1 MNKKILNLRNID
13 LFSLLKDLVRSW
25 WIILMVSA
33 MGVMISHAYI
43 SASYVPEYTSTGIYV
58 VTPKQST
65 GYVYTNKQFATS
77 VVTIFQNLMN
87 SDIMNNKIKK
97 DLHVSSLDAI
107 MNISLIEETNLMKVT
122 VTSKDPILSFKAIDS
137 IMTNYVDLSEYLTS
151 DAVFDLLE
159 APIVPTHA
167 DNSLMPRKK
176 SLMTGA
182 VCGLFTLLVL
192 SAISIMRKTIKT
204 EAAVEEQLDTTLLG
218 TIYHEQKNKTV
229 KSKIAQGVKALLITS
244 PVMSSKF
251 IEAFNNIRIKIE
263 YEHDRRPEK
272 NIILVSSVCE
282 NEGKS
287 TVALNLAL
295 SLAKEGKKVIVIDA
309 DMRKP
314 AMYKMLDIPKNKVT
328 DMIKLLQ
335 GECGLDEVMY
345 HDSFGLDLIMP
356 TKGHTSTYE
365 FMKSGA
371 MKDLIRKCR
380 KMADYV
386 IIDTPPMSM
395 VSDAEAIVD
404 QADFSVLV
412 IRQDYSYEKDIMDSI
427 NVMNDSSSKFLGC
440 VLNDYKVIRMKD
452 KNSMF
457 KILEER
463 EVEVYDQSL

>member
-1 MNKKILNLRNID
+1 MNRKILNLRNID
-13 LFSLLKDLVRSW
+13 LFSLLKDLVRNW
-25 WIILMVSA
+25 WIILMVAS

-43 SASYVPEYTSTGIYV
+43 SASYVPEYTSMGIYV

-65 GYVYTNKQFATS
+65 GYVYSNKQFAAS
-77 VVTIFQNLMN
+77 VVTVFQNLMN

-97 DLHVSSLDAI
+97 DLHVSSLDAS

-137 IMTNYVDLSEYLTS
+137 IMNNYVDLSEYLTS
-151 DAVFDLLE
+151 DAVFELLE
-159 APIVPTHA
+159 APVVATHA

-176 SLMTGA
+176 SLMVGV
-182 VCGLFTLLVL
+182 VCGMITLLIL
-192 SAISIMRKTIKT
+192 SAISVMRKTIKT
-204 EAAVEEQLDTTLLG
+204 EAAVEEQLETTLLG
-218 TIYHEQKNKTV
+218 TIYHEKKNKTV
-229 KSKIAQGVKALLITS
+229 KSKIVQGVKALLITS
-244 PVMSSKF
+244 PVMSPKF

-263 YEHDRRPEK
+263 YEHDRHPEK
-272 NIILVSSVCE
+272 NIVLVSSVCE

-345 HDSFGLDLIMP
+345 HDRFGVDLVMP
-356 TKGHTSTYE
+356 TKGHASTYE
-365 FMKSGA
+365 LMKSGA
-371 MKDLIRKCR
+371 MKDLIRKCS

-395 VSDAEAIVD
+395 VSDTEAIVD
-404 QADFSVLV
+404 WADFSMLV
-412 IRQDYSYEKDIMDSI
+412 IRQDYSYEKDIIDSI
-427 NVMNDSSSKFLGC
+427 NVMNDSNSKFLGC
-440 VLNDYKVIRMKD
+440 VLNDYKVIRVKD

>member
-1 MNKKILNLRNID
+1 MNNKVLNLRNID
-13 LFSLLKDLVRSW
+13 LFSLLKDLLRSW

-33 MGVMISHAYI
+33 MGVIVSHAYI
-43 SASYVPEYTSTGIYV
+43 SGSYVPEYTSSGIYV

-65 GYVYTNKQFATS
+65 GYVYSNKQFASS
-77 VVTIFQNLMN
+77 VVTVFQNLMT

-97 DLHVSSLDAI
+97 DLHVSNLDATMSI
-107 MNISLIEETNLMKVT
+107 TLIAETNLMKVS
-122 VTSKDPILSFKAIDS
+122 VTSKDPILSFQAIDS

-151 DAVFDLLE
+151 DAVFEPLE
-159 APIVPTHA
+159 SPIVATNA
-167 DNSLMPRKK
+167 DNALMPRKK
-176 SLMTGA
+176 SLLVGGI
-182 VCGLFTLLVL
+182 CGLIMLFILTAVSVL
-192 SAISIMRKTIKT
+192 RKTIKT

-218 TIYHEQKNKTV
+218 TIYHEQKNRTV
-229 KSKIAQGVKALLITS
+229 KSKIVQSVKALLITS
-244 PVMSSKF
+244 PVMTPKF

-272 NIILVSSVCE
+272 NIVLISSVCE

-314 AMYKMLDIPKNKVT
+314 AMYKMLDIPKSEVV

-345 HDSFGLDLIMP
+345 HDRAGINLVMSV
-356 TKGHTSTYE
+356 KGHASTYE

-371 MKDLIRKCR
+371 MKDLIQKCG
-380 KMADYV
+380 KMADFV

-395 VSDAEAIVD
+395 VSDTEALVD
-404 QADFSVLV
+404 RADFSMLV
-412 IRQDYSYEKDIMDSI
+412 IRQDYSYEKDIIDSI
-427 NVMNDSSSKFLGC
+427 NIMNDSNSKFLGC
-440 VLNDYKVIRMKD
+440 VLNDYKVLKVKD

-457 KILEER
+457 KILAER
-463 EVEVYDQSL
+463 EVEVYDESL